1 MQILVKDGK
10 GERIAP
16 QVLCEYLML
25 ALLEQCGEQ
34 IPKDHVGRVHCSFL
48 NGLQSLVDWKSGA
61 HIE

>member
-1 MQILVKDGK
+1 MKAQILVKDEK

-34 IPKDHVGRVHCSFL
+34 VPEDHVGQVHCSFRMVY
-48 NGLQSLVDWKSGA
+48 SLKLIGNLE
-61 HIE
+61 HI